1 MDPKRISQLGLAAVA
16 GLVVV
21 LGSVLLAVHLRS
33 QPPRLAS
40 QRQIVNGTNTP
51 ITFRYISTGQFNNGG
66 YLSFGTTFWATN
78 QTANEIMVTL
88 SAIEVKT
95 GSNWTIRS
103 RLTEP
108 LRFCPPRK
116 PLAPLLLQP
125 HEAGFATIQL
135 PGQPTD
141 VTWRV
146 RVDVAEKLTGLAA
159 TTKRLQLYPDLMERR
174 LTGNTNIPAS
184 PFATNM
190 SVFGRTTQAVSQEI
204 SDQ

>member
-1 MDPKRISQLGLAAVA
+1 MDPKRISQLSLAAVA

-78 QTANEIMVTL
+78 QTAHEIMVTL

-108 LRFCPPRK
+108 LRFYPPRK
-116 PLAPLLLQP
+116 PLAPL
-125 HEAGFATIQL
+125 T
-135 PGQPTD
+135 
-141 VTWRV
+141 
-146 RVDVAEKLTGLAA
+146 LAA
-159 TTKRLQLYPDLMERR
+159 AARGGVRHYSTSRAANGRDLE
-174 LTGNTNIPAS
+174 GEG
-184 PFATNM
+184 
-190 SVFGRTTQAVSQEI
+190 GRGRETHRP
-204 SDQ
+204 